1 MLIFEITLALL
12 AILLIVNIFLTLKA
26 SKKEESNE
34 LIKIKNY
41 IP

>member
-1 MLIFEITLALL
+1 MTAVYILL
-12 AILLIVNIFLTLKA
+12 GAILLLQIFFLLKPN
-26 SKKEESNE
+26 KKEESNE

>member
-1 MLIFEITLALL
+1 MTIIYIFLTTLT
-12 AILLIVNIFLTLKA
+12 ILLIVNIFLTLKA